1 MSLEKASG
9 SYWIGPDEI
18 EDQTVSP
25 SLQSMGTVTGRMSV
39 GMCEFL
45 RLQTCKV

>member
-9 SYWIGPDEI
+9 SSWIGPDEI